1 MKSLVFSE
9 AITIANNHK
18 FILKACVDQVSK
30 DLDLELDW
38 FEGEVNSVGLIIVSL
53 EKRLET
59 LLFNSEG
66 IIHQLL
72 YRVDLN
78 EEQLYSEMNTGNHK
92 SLADLLSKSIVE
104 RELKKVI
111 MRNIYSGKLKV

>member
-9 AITIANNHK
+9 AIAIANNHI
-18 FILKACVDQVSK
+18 FVLNACVEQITK
-30 DLDLELDW
+30 DLGLELDW
-38 FEGEVNSVGLIIVSL
+38 FKEEAKTVEEIVTQL
-53 EKRLET
+53 EKRLEI

-78 EEQLYSEMNTGNHK
+78 EEQLYAEMNTGNHK
-92 SLADLLSKSIVE
+92 SLADLLSKAIVE

-111 MRNIYSGKLKV
+111 MRNIYNGKLKV